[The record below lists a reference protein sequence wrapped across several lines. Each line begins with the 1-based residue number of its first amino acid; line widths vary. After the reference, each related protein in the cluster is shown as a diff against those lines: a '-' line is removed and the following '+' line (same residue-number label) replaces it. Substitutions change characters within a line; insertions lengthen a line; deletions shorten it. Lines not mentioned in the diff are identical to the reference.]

1 MAIRVLVVDDSHF
14 ICHRITEILE
24 EDQEFKVVGVA
35 HDGRQ
40 AVDMA
45 AALQPDVIT
54 MDVDM
59 PVMDGISAV
68 KRIMSTRPVP
78 ILMFSA
84 MTQVGAKATL
94 DALSAGAI
102 DFLPKQ
108 LEDIDAN
115 RETAR
120 YLLRYR
126 VRMVAG
132 QGVKLNSAKT
142 NGETGISRD
151 SGFLTGTRTPVA
163 GKDFGLA
170 AKPTPAGHGK
180 VDLLAVAASTG
191 GPVAMQYVLSRIP
204 ADCSLPILLV
214 QHMPPNFTKS
224 FAERLN
230 SLCNIEVREAQDG
243 DMLQPGLALL
253 SPGAAQM
260 QLKQTPG
267 SRQITLR
274 PKQSGE
280 IYSPSVDITFSS
292 LADNFNGRVLAV
304 VLTGM
309 GADGKLGAMKL
320 RQHGAQI
327 WAQDEASSTIYGMP
341 KAIAEAGLADHVYS
355 LDEIANQFNKLH

>member
-40 AVDMA
+40 AVEKA

-54 MDVDM
+54 MDVEM

-68 KRIMSTRPVP
+68 KHIMSTRPVP

-84 MTQVGAKATL
+84 MTQVGARATF
-94 DALSAGAI
+94 DALNAGAI

-132 QGVKLNSAKT
+132 QAAK
-142 NGETGISRD
+142 IAASRAVID
-151 SGFLTGTRTPVA
+151 GGSRRGGRDAAETPVA
-163 GKDFGLA
+163 KVIKERVLPV
-170 AKPTPAGHGK
+170 KPIEAGISK
-180 VDLLAVAASTG
+180 IDLVVVAASTG

-204 ADCSLPILLV
+204 ASCSVPILLV

-253 SPGAAQM
+253 SPGAVQM
-260 QLKQTPG
+260 QLKPTPG
-267 SRQITLR
+267 SRQIALR
-274 PKQSGE
+274 PKQAGE

-292 LADNFNGRVLAV
+292 LADCFNGRVLAV